1 MQDTN
6 LVPANPSSDVAGQ
19 PDIQPSPPFERKL
32 KALAAVSSAD
42 FGRRL
47 LKAHQANEAKIA
59 RERALRL
66 ATFLAMMA
74 NKD

>member
-1 MQDTN
+1 MQNTN
-6 LVPANPSSDVAGQ
+6 VVPVNPGSGVSVQ
-19 PDIQPSPPFERKL
+19 PQIQSAPPVERKL

>member
-1 MQDTN
+1 MQNAKLVSANSDTD
-6 LVPANPSSDVAGQ
+6 VSSQ
-19 PDIQPSPPFERKL
+19 PQVQPSPQFERKL
-32 KALAAVSSAD
+32 RALAAVNSAD

-47 LKAHQANEAKIA
+47 VKAHQANEAKIA